1 MKTCNCEGV
10 VPTRAQHPLILPCAA
25 FMLMIRKFGVVALLA
40 LMFTACSD
48 AQVRTRTGDFITTFA
63 THPLVPERRDA
74 HISYDLDP
82 ASERFF
88 IHIPADYAGDV
99 PYGLIVFTDADETVT
114 QVPSGWA
121 GILDSRH
128 FLFVAAENSGNDQDT
143 NRRLGLAVLGA
154 LEMMKRYRLDP
165 TRVYA
170 AGFSGGARMAGFL
183 GFYQPEVFRGTIQN
197 CGADF
202 YKPVRTVYASSWLST
217 TGQPYGVFDGNAEE
231 IARARQVRFVLIT
244 GTNDFRR
251 GNILDIYHGGFSR
264 EQFKAKLFD
273 VPGMGHD
280 TCDGPTLAAALDFL
294 AGDSA
299 PSHTKG

>member
-1 MKTCNCEGV
+1 MNTFKCRGV
-10 VPTRAQHPLILPCAA
+10 LLVRARYQLIRLGAG
-25 FMLMIRKFGVVALLA
+25 FIFTIRRVGAVALLA
-40 LMFTACSD
+40 LMLPVFSN

-63 THPLVPERRDA
+63 THPLAPERRDP

-82 ASERFF
+82 PNERFF
-88 IHIPADYAGDV
+88 IHIPADYAGDS
-99 PYGLIVFTDADETVT
+99 PYGLIVFTDADENVT

-121 GILDSRH
+121 GILDLRH
-128 FLFVAAENSGNDQDT
+128 FLFIAAENSGNNQET

-154 LEMMKRYRLDP
+154 LEMLKRYKIDP
-165 TRVYA
+165 ARVYA
-170 AGFSGGARMAGFL
+170 AGFSGGARMSGLL
-183 GFYQPEVFRGTIQN
+183 GFYQPEIFRGTIQN

-202 YKPVRTVYASSWLST
+202 YKPVHTVYASSWLST
-217 TGQPYGVFDGNAEE
+217 TGQPYGVFDGSAQE

-264 EQFKAKLFD
+264 EQFQAKLFD

-280 TCDGPTLAAALDFL
+280 TCDGPTLAAALDYL
-294 AGDSA
+294 AGGSA
-299 PSHTKG
+299 HSHTG

>member
-1 MKTCNCEGV
+1 MKTLKRETFLV
-10 VPTRAQHPLILPCAA
+10 RARYPLFLPCVAC
-25 FMLMIRKFGVVALLA
+25 MLMIRKFGAVALLI
-40 LMFTACSD
+40 LMFAACSD
-48 AQVRTRTGDFITTFA
+48 AQVHTRTGDFITTFA
-63 THPLVPERRDA
+63 TYQLVPQRRDA

-82 ASERFF
+82 ANERFF
-88 IHIPADYAGDV
+88 IHIPADYAGDE

-128 FLFVAAENSGNDQDT
+128 FLFVAAENSGNEQDT

-154 LEMMKRYRLDP
+154 LEMIKRYRVDAA
-165 TRVYA
+165 RVYA
-170 AGFSGGARMAGFL
+170 AGFSGGARMSGLL
-183 GFYQPEVFRGTIQN
+183 GFYQPEIFRGTIQN

-202 YKPVRTVYASSWLST
+202 YKRVRTVYASSWLST
-217 TGQPYGVFDGNAEE
+217 TGQPYGVFDGDAQE

-244 GTNDFRR
+244 GSNDFRR

-264 EQFKAKLFD
+264 EQFQAKLFD

-280 TCDGPTLAAALDFL
+280 TCDGATLAAALDFL
-294 AGDSA
+294 AGA
-299 PSHTKG
+299 R